1 MAHII
6 GQLESLKTLR
16 NELNYRNVSMFNS
29 IKEVQDFKKNFK
41 SIKNDLQQQAASDLT
56 QEIKEKQESLKGNE
70 KLLSDRKQEILL
82 KLQEQELKI
91 SSSLNKLKSRDHKNK
106 NLLLRIFLSLRIQ
119 TKSIH
124 LAYIRN
130 NHERFIAR
138 KTKKIQ
144 SENNRKAVEIK
155 HLIENEHE
163 IVKSR
168 IQGELNELNRTYGVI
183 NELGTII
190 AGAIGEGKVE
200 KQLRKLSNSFYI
212 LNDYS
217 VKFNP
222 PLLNSQTNEKI
233 FSIQIDH
240 VVIGPTGIFIIET
253 KNWSQRSVQ
262 SLSLR
267 SPIQQ
272 IQRSSY
278 ALFVLMNRH
287 ININTHHWGAKKIG
301 VKNVLVMTQAST
313 EEKFKFV
320 TIKSLSDLNGYLTYF
335 DHIYSNQEVMMI
347 KDALLELGD

>member
-1 MAHII
+1 
-6 GQLESLKTLR
+6 
-16 NELNYRNVSMFNS
+16 MFNS
-29 IKEVQDFKKNFK
+29 IKEVQDFKKNFR
-41 SIKNDLQQQAASDLT
+41 SIKNDLQQNAASDLT
-56 QEIKEKQESLKGNE
+56 KEIKEKQTSLKDNE
-70 KLLSDRKQEILL
+70 KLLGDRKQEILL

-91 SSSLNKLKSRDHKNK
+91 SSSLDQLKSRNRKN
-106 NLLLRIFLSLRIQ
+106 NILLLRIFLSLRIQ
-119 TKSIH
+119 AKSIR

-130 NHERFIAR
+130 NHERFIAH

-144 SENNRKAVEIK
+144 HENDRTAIDIK
-155 HLIENEHE
+155 HLIANEEE

-168 IQGELNELNRTYGVI
+168 IQGELNELNRTFGVI

-200 KQLRKLSNSFYI
+200 KQLRKLSDSFYI
-212 LNDYS
+212 LNDYR

-222 PLLNSQTNEKI
+222 PLLNGQTNENI

-240 VVIGPTGIFIIET
+240 IVIGPTGIFIIET

-301 VKNVLVMTQAST
+301 VKNVIVMTQAST

>member
-91 SSSLNKLKSRDHKNK
+91 SSSLNQLKSRDHKNK
-106 NLLLRIFLSLRIQ
+106 NLLLRIFLSLKIQ

-144 SENNRKAVEIK
+144 S
-155 HLIENEHE
+155 
-163 IVKSR
+163 
-168 IQGELNELNRTYGVI
+168 
-183 NELGTII
+183 
-190 AGAIGEGKVE
+190 
-200 KQLRKLSNSFYI
+200 
-212 LNDYS
+212 
-217 VKFNP
+217 
-222 PLLNSQTNEKI
+222 
-233 FSIQIDH
+233 
-240 VVIGPTGIFIIET
+240 
-253 KNWSQRSVQ
+253 
-262 SLSLR
+262 
-267 SPIQQ
+267 
-272 IQRSSY
+272 
-278 ALFVLMNRH
+278 
-287 ININTHHWGAKKIG
+287 
-301 VKNVLVMTQAST
+301 
-313 EEKFKFV
+313 
-320 TIKSLSDLNGYLTYF
+320 
-335 DHIYSNQEVMMI
+335 
-347 KDALLELGD
+347 